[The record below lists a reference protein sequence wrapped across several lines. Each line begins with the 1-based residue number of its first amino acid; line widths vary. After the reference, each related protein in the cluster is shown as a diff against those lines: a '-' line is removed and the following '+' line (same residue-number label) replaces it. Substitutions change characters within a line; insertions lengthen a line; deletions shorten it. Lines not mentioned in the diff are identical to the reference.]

1 MGKEKSE
8 INDRIRPGREWL
20 DTEGKRIEAHGGTM
34 FYEAG
39 VYYWLGED
47 KSHTG
52 KKGKIWT
59 WGIKLYAS
67 RDLYNWKEDI
77 KKLRRTDLRSF
88 FMYPMLFFSSDI
100 VPACSPR
107 SRGSFG

>member
-1 MGKEKSE
+1 M
-8 INDRIRPGREWL
+8 NDRIRPGREWL

-34 FYEAG
+34 FYEDG

-59 WGIKLYAS
+59 WGIKLYSS

-88 FMYPMLFFSSDI
+88 FMYPMLFFFSSDI
-100 VPACSPR
+100 VPAYSLR
-107 SRGSFG
+107 SRGSSG

>member
-1 MGKEKSE
+1 M
-8 INDRIRPGREWL
+8 NDRIRPGREWL

-34 FYEAG
+34 FYEDG

-52 KKGKIWT
+52 KKGRIWT

-67 RDLYNWKEDI
+67 RELPTE
-77 KKLRRTDLRSF
+77 RTRGISSNRYSTTREASF
-88 FMYPMLFFSSDI
+88 I
-100 VPACSPR
+100 RPAVSTVRIC
-107 SRGSFG
+107 